1 MSSFEEAFADV
12 QPPTAADEAR
22 VRERYP
28 EVFAGEEAPPPA
40 AEELEENEFR
50 YDDDGGNE
58 AAPNLNRR
66 LLANPITVNA
76 MWDGVVD
83 EEVYSRYVNEIIHFI
98 DWLYKNKE
106 GLLTEPSKSIYH
118 ETNVAVKT
126 TKWFRVS

>member
-1 MSSFEEAFADV
+1 MHDNLQVFCPATIAILRKIQYSMSSFQEAFADV

-28 EVFAGEEAPPPA
+28 QVFAGEEAPPPA

-76 MWDGVVD
+76 M
-83 EEVYSRYVNEIIHFI
+83 
-98 DWLYKNKE
+98 
-106 GLLTEPSKSIYH
+106 
-118 ETNVAVKT
+118 
-126 TKWFRVS
+126 